1 MEIYEKIWLG
11 GNRILHEYL
20 VQSIHFDNRLGFS
33 DDSDTICVPISTTG
47 YRKISDRLH
56 LAYVRGHSL
65 KRRRFAL
72 FSEREKE
79 SSKYFALVP
88 TMLIEAF
95 VQPSRFP
102 VPEEKVNY
110 FPTQLAR
117 IRGKYCVTCHEVLE
131 VKGYVEIMESLMQR
145 TDLISAGNHEL
156 LIASDIFMS
165 VINKHHFSGVRFE
178 NYYNEKNKRKDFKKG
193 LLSID
198 SFMPKIAYLPEE
210 WRRDCSCGRI
220 GTPDY
225 WTYKTISF
233 SKEWIE
239 DTKDFN
245 LTQERLHGR
254 MVVVKKP
261 VVDALI
267 KEGLVGIQYI
277 PVDIP

>member
-11 GNRILHEYL
+11 CNRILHDYL
-20 VQSIHFDNRLGFS
+20 VQGIHFDNRAGFS
-33 DDSDTICVPISTTG
+33 DDRETICIPINTTG
-47 YRKISDRLH
+47 YRKISDRLR

-72 FSEREKE
+72 FSEQEKE

-88 TMLIEAF
+88 SMLIETF

-102 VPEEKVNY
+102 VPEEEVNY
-110 FPTQLAR
+110 FPTQLAK

-131 VKGYVEIMESLMQR
+131 VKGYIEIKESLIQG
-145 TDLISAGNHEL
+145 TDLVSAGNHEL
-156 LIASDIFMS
+156 LIASDAFMS
-165 VINKHHFSGVRFE
+165 VISNHHFSGIGFE
-178 NYYNEKNKRKDFKKG
+178 SYFSEHYRRKSFKKG

-198 SFMPKIAYLPEE
+198 SFMPGITYLPEE
-210 WRRDCSCGRI
+210 WRRHCGCGRI

-233 SKEWIE
+233 SNRGIE
-239 DTKDFN
+239 STKDFN

-267 KEGLVGIQYI
+267 KEGIIGIQYI
-277 PVDIP
+277 PVDVS